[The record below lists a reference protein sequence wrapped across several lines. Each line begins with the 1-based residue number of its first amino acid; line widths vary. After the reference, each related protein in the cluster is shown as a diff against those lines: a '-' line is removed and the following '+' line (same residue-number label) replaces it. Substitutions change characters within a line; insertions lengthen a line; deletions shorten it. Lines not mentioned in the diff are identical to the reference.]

1 MRGNRRQSEA
11 IKRQSDVIGDNQ
23 CQSESIRGNQRQSE
37 RGRRQSEAIRCN
49 PRQSEAIRANQR
61 QSEVIRGHQS
71 EAIRC
76 RAVPWGVE
84 DHHALEGSPADISR
98 APSLWACRWR
108 RRGRVNGAVCGLD
121 ARVGAHLWGKSGGAV
136 VGTCMQGRGVR
147 VGAHRELVVR
157 PDVANG
163 RVIPFWGG

>member
-1 MRGNRRQSEA
+1 MQSVARSGLAALWRGQSSEA
-11 IKRQSDVIGDNQ
+11 IGGNQ
-23 CQSESIRGNQRQSE
+23 RPSIRGNQW
-37 RGRRQSEAIRCN
+37 QSEAIRGN
-49 PRQSEAIRANQR
+49 QSEAI
-61 QSEVIRGHQS
+61 SV
-71 EAIRC
+71 

-136 VGTCMQGRGVR
+136 VGTCMQGRGR
-147 VGAHRELVVR
+147 VSELTENLLYGQMS
-157 PDVANG
+157 PMDA
-163 RVIPFWGG
+163 